1 MRIVAALGG
10 NALLQ
15 RGEPPESA
23 VQESHVVKAVQA
35 LAPLTIEHDLVITHG
50 NGPQVGMLAL
60 ESAHDPAIA
69 HPYPFDVLGAQ
80 TQGMIG
86 YWLLQALQNA
96 VPDRHVACLVSRT
109 LVSEQD
115 PAFGQPSK
123 FVGPGYD
130 EQQARDLAARHG
142 WHIRQDGGGWRR
154 VVPSPEPTELL
165 DLPTIRLLLDSKT
178 IVVCAGGGGVPV
190 VSPNGTGVLRG
201 AEAVVDKDLA
211 ASLLARQLHA
221 DTLLL
226 LTDIDAVQDGYG
238 TPQARPIHWSTPAQL
253 RARSFPAGS
262 MGPKV
267 EAVCRF
273 VETTGNTAAIGQL
286 TDAQALLEHRAGTV
300 IEPDAPGG

>member
-15 RGEPPESA
+15 RGEPPES
-23 VQESHVVKAVQA
+23 VIQEKHVVKAVQA
-35 LAPLTIEHDLVITHG
+35 LVPLAIEHDMVITHG

-80 TQGMIG
+80 TQAMIG

-96 VPDRHVACLVSRT
+96 VPGRRVACLVSRT
-109 LVSEQD
+109 LVSEAD
-115 PAFGQPSK
+115 PAFSQPSK
-123 FVGPGYD
+123 FVGPGYG

-142 WHIRQDGGGWRR
+142 WQVRQDGGKWRR
-154 VVPSPEPTELL
+154 VVPSPEPIELL
-165 DLPTIRLLLDSKT
+165 DLHTIRLLLGSGT
-178 IVVCAGGGGVPV
+178 IVVCNGGGGVPV
-190 VSPNGTGVLRG
+190 VTTGGTGLLRG
-201 AEAVVDKDLA
+201 AEAVIDKDLA
-211 ASLLARQLHA
+211 AALLARQLRA
-221 DTLLL
+221 DALLL
-226 LTDIDAVQDGYG
+226 LTDVDAVQDGYG
-238 TPQARPIHWSTPAQL
+238 TPQARPIHRATPAQL

-273 VETTGNTAAIGQL
+273 TETTGNMAAIGQL
-286 TDAQALLEHRAGTV
+286 ADAQALLERRAGT
-300 IEPDAPGG
+300 IIAP